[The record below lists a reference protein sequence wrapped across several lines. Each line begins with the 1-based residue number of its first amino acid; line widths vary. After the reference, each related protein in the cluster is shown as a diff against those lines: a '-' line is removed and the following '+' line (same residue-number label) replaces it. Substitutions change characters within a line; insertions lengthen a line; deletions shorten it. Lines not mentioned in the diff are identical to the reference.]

1 MTQTKTKKALLMSVL
16 SMVLCVAMLV
26 GMTFAWFTDT
36 ASTAVNK
43 IQAGKLDVELQ
54 MQDANGKWVSAENT
68 TLNFV
73 KAKGAE
79 NEKVLWEPGAT
90 YRLPELRIVNKGNL
104 ALKYKIAI
112 TGAKDADLENGKDDL
127 KLLDVIDWTYKVDGT
142 EYALET
148 EKNLLAGETE
158 ESDDTLTIEGHMQE
172 SAGNDYQGLSIE
184 GIAITVV
191 ATQLNHESDST
202 GPDYDKDADYPE
214 IQPVTTS
221 DGLKDALASSDING
235 KTIKLYDDIDVAG
248 DLILKNKDV
257 AIDLNGK
264 SLDTERMQIN
274 NSTVVIRDNSENGKG
289 EISTDDSYGVINAVK
304 SDVTI
309 ESGNFTSTYN
319 KSGSSGY
326 ANVIQV
332 RDSNLTINGGY
343 FENTDAV
350 GNYNYLIKAPSYNS
364 KEKTTITINDGEF
377 VSHRNYGYI
386 VTGDSNANVDVIIN
400 DGKFTTNGRNSYLT
414 NVKGNV
420 VVNDCE
426 FTATGNNTVFN
437 IPTDSRVT
445 VKGGTYSV
453 NENSY
458 TDPSLAGLIFH
469 RKTNGWTSVSGT
481 LLVDPTTS
489 VKVNQPTYSGFI
501 ATGATQSAKGADGFY
516 TISK

>member
-43 IQAGKLDVELQ
+43 IQAGNLDVELQ
-54 MQDANGKWVSAENT
+54 MKDANGNWVNAENT

-73 KAKGAE
+73 KAEDGA
-79 NEKVLWEPGAT
+79 NEEVLWEPGAT

-112 TGAKDADLENGKDDL
+112 AGAKDADLENGKDDL

-142 EYALET
+142 AYALET

-158 ESDDTLTIEGHMQE
+158 ESYDTLTIEGHMQE
-172 SAGNDYQGLSIE
+172 SAGNEYQGLSIN

-202 GPDYDKDADYPE
+202 GSDYDKNADYPE
-214 IQPVTTS
+214 IQPVTTI
-221 DGLKDALASSDING
+221 DGLKDALTSDDING
-235 KTIKLYDDIDVAG
+235 KTIKLYDNIDAG
-248 DLILKNKDV
+248 TVSLSSKNV

-264 SLDTERMQIN
+264 TLDMQKMEVTS
-274 NSTVVIRDNSENGKG
+274 STIVIKDTSTNGEG
-289 EISTDDSYGVINAVK
+289 TLNTDDSYGVISAVN

-309 ESGNFTSTYN
+309 ESGRFKSTYN

-332 RDSNLTINGGY
+332 RDSKLTINGGH
-343 FENTDAV
+343 FENTNAV
-350 GNYNYLIKAPSYNS
+350 GSYNYLIKAPSYS
-364 KEKTTITINDGEF
+364 RTEKTIITINGGEF
-377 VSHRNYGYI
+377 ISNRDYGYI
-386 VTGDSNANVDVIIN
+386 VTGDSDANVNVIIN
-400 DGKFTTNGRNSYLT
+400 GGKFITNGSNSYLT
-414 NVKGNV
+414 NVKGDV
-420 VVNDCE
+420 VVNNCE
-426 FTATGNNTVFN
+426 FTATGNNTVFD
-437 IPTDSRVT
+437 IPEGSTVT

-458 TDPSLAGLIFH
+458 TDTSLAGLIFH
-469 RKTNGWTSVSGT
+469 RKTNGWTSVRGK
-481 LLVDPTTS
+481 LLVDPTTP

-501 ATGATQSAKGADGFY
+501 ATGATQSQKNADGFY
-516 TISK
+516 VISK